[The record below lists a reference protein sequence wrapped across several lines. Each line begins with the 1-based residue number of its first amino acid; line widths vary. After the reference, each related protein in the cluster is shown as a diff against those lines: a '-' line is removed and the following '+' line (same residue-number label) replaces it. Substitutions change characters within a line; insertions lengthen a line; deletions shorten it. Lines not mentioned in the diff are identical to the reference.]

1 MSDPSVS
8 ERDGVLLSDLISSE
22 ELALSNVTLTFAFCC
37 PTPPEQVVSFRI
49 LVMVVPHGTI

>member
-49 LVMVVPHGTI
+49 L